1 MLCAS
6 AIESV
11 RLLLNSRSSR
21 HPEGIGNST
30 GLLGRYFLEQTP
42 SLIAGSVPDSKGWE
56 YDKTIIQD
64 PFCRPAGGIVI
75 PRFQNLGQD
84 SQKKLSTWVCVPGGY
99 WTRLCSAREPGTVW
113 TYGFWRNVTAKRKL
127 YNAEF

>member
-1 MLCAS
+1 MVMLCAS

-42 SLIAGSVPDSKGWE
+42 SLIAGSVPDSRVGN
-56 YDKTIIQD
+56 TIKQLS
-64 PFCRPAGGIVI
+64 GIPSV
-75 PRFQNLGQD
+75 
-84 SQKKLSTWVCVPGGY
+84 VPQVELLFLASR
-99 WTRLCSAREPGTVW
+99 T
-113 TYGFWRNVTAKRKL
+113 
-127 YNAEF
+127 